1 MNEREPNK
9 PCRAYRAWESTK
21 VLIEFTSWLP
31 EVVGTADGLLRIGSV
46 PIDLPSEAF
55 QLEVIQEPLRPID
68 ADVTPYRKRLSL
80 FRKRNKN
87 PAKNKSR

>member
-21 VLIEFTSWLP
+21 GLIEFTSWLP
-31 EVVGTADGLLRIGSV
+31 EVVGTADGLLRVGSV
-46 PIDLPSEAF
+46 PVDLPSEAF
-55 QLEVIQEPLRPID
+55 QPEVIQEPLRPID